1 MKKIITCLL
10 LLAAL
15 TACFASCA
23 PAEYRVFDKAI
34 LKDGVL
40 QNETLVLDIGNG
52 SSVCPRGEALVFFRT
67 ENMSTLTVNV
77 NFIAFA
83 GDIKGGKYAWEGRVL
98 YDGTIHVVKGVLTA
112 KDVNEQTLVLPYD
125 SVSDI
130 DPGDLMTERLVTQSA
145 TLQML
150 TLLKDMDAYLAAKEK
165 KQTLADFGFTDFYK
179 D

>member
-130 DPGDLMTERLVTQSA
+130 DPGDLMTERPFAYTGSSA
-145 TLQML
+145 CS
-150 TLLKDMDAYLAAKEK
+150 ASINAASPP
-165 KQTLADFGFTDFYK
+165 AF
-179 D
+179 